1 MLQKQR
7 YAIIGYGVM
16 GEAILSG
23 LISKGKINPK
33 QITACGPR
41 EERRTSLQEK
51 YGINT
56 SKDNFVSASGAD
68 VVILAVKPQKIST
81 VLKTLNGSITPG
93 SLVISIIA
101 GVPMQQ
107 IIDSLKHTA
116 IIRVMPN
123 TPARIGEGISV
134 WTNSP
139 EVTDDQKEVARQ
151 TLNCLGTELYV
162 EEEYYLDMAT
172 ALSGTGPA
180 YVFLFMEALIDAGV
194 HMGFPRRIAEELVL
208 GTLRGSVLYYQSI
221 RDHPASMRNQVTS
234 PGGTSAE
241 ALYYLEKAGFRT
253 ALSRAIWAAYQ
264 RSKELGAEI
273 SHSLQPD

>member
-1 MLQKQR
+1 M
-7 YAIIGYGVM
+7 
-16 GEAILSG
+16 
-23 LISKGKINPK
+23 
-33 QITACGPR
+33 
-41 EERRTSLQEK
+41 ER
-51 YGINT
+51 
-56 SKDNFVSASGAD
+56 
-68 VVILAVKPQKIST
+68 
-81 VLKTLNGSITPG
+81 
-93 SLVISIIA
+93 IA
-101 GVPMQQ
+101 
-107 IIDSLKHTA
+107 DSLKHPE

-139 EVTDDQKEVARQ
+139 EVSEDQKEVARQ
-151 TLNCLGTELYV
+151 VLICLGTELYV

-273 SHSLQPD
+273 THSLQPD

>member
-68 VVILAVKPQKIST
+68 VVILAVKPQKIDR
-81 VLKTLNGSITPG
+81 VKTLNGSITPG

-101 GVPMQQ
+101 GVPMQK
-107 IIDSLKHTA
+107 IIDS
-116 IIRVMPN
+116 
-123 TPARIGEGISV
+123 
-134 WTNSP
+134 P
-139 EVTDDQKEVARQ
+139 ETY
-151 TLNCLGTELYV
+151 G
-162 EEEYYLDMAT
+162 
-172 ALSGTGPA
+172 
-180 YVFLFMEALIDAGV
+180 
-194 HMGFPRRIAEELVL
+194 
-208 GTLRGSVLYYQSI
+208 
-221 RDHPASMRNQVTS
+221 DHP
-234 PGGTSAE
+234 GDAE
-241 ALYYLEKAGFRT
+241 HTRT
-253 ALSRAIWAAYQ
+253 DR
-264 RSKELGAEI
+264 
-273 SHSLQPD
+273 

>member
-7 YAIIGYGVM
+7 FAIIGYGVM

-23 LISKGKINPK
+23 LITKGKIDPK

-41 EERRTSLQEK
+41 EERRKALEDK
-51 YGINT
+51 YEVQT
-56 SKDNFVSASGAD
+56 SKDNANAVIGAD
-68 VVILAVKPQKIST
+68 VVILAVKPQKVSG
-81 VLKTLNGSITPG
+81 VLKTLCGRITPG
-93 SLVISIIA
+93 AMVISIIA
-101 GVPMQQ
+101 GVPMDR
-107 IIDSLKHTA
+107 IAESLKHPA

-139 EVTDDQKEVARQ
+139 EVSEDQKEIARQ
-151 TLNCLGTELYV
+151 VLNCLGTELYV

-273 SHSLQPD
+273 THSLQPD